1 MKLKLEK
8 AYRHNYA
15 REFGSNDKEWY
26 LDAYNLLVKV
36 KKENPEWYPWE
47 GFCSCTLHIH
57 YNGRPNRY
65 GHHWSVSGFSDEM
78 DKIMLE
84 ELGDS
89 YKSYATREDMMK
101 DLEKIVARNVPVHYK
116 YVNGHYVS
124 IKYELA

>member
-8 AYRHNYA
+8 AYRHSYA
-15 REFGSNDKEWY
+15 REFGSDDKDWY
-26 LDAYNLLVKV
+26 LDAYNVLVKV
-36 KKENPEWYPWE
+36 KKENPEWNPWE
-47 GFCSCTLHIH
+47 SVCSCTLHIH
-57 YNGRPNRY
+57 YNGRSNKY

-89 YKSYATREDMMK
+89 YKSYATRKDMMK
-101 DLEKIVARNVPVHYK
+101 DLEKIVARNIPEHYK
-116 YVNGHYVS
+116 YVNGNCVE